1 MTGFLLKVHFR
12 KKMML
17 NIFDMMHIL
26 LLRNHASGQ
35 YLYYMWK
42 NDNETSYIEHPETV

>member
-1 MTGFLLKVHFR
+1 
-12 KKMML
+12 MML

-26 LLRNHASGQ
+26 LLRNASGQ
-35 YLYYMWK
+35 YLYHMWK